1 MTIESKLGWR
11 QAMGQRIFPHHHP
24 YCFELNCPY
33 YYPYSCNSTQCL
45 FFPCF
50 RVVSLWRESLGKV
63 NQKAAQSLAD
73 PTEYE
78 NLFQGLKEQF
88 KAEQF
93 LRPQRRNPIPAASYP
108 NVPVCICLD
117 DAAIG
122 TLLVF

>member
-1 MTIESKLGWR
+1 MSVLSY
-11 QAMGQRIFPHHHP
+11 F
-24 YCFELNCPY
+24 
-33 YYPYSCNSTQCL
+33 S
-45 FFPCF
+45 

-93 LRPQRRNPIPAASYP
+93 LRPQRRHPIPAASFP
-108 NVPVCICLD
+108 NVPVCINNTPCVSLYVLSR
-117 DAAIG
+117 ASGVGCPINPPHEG
-122 TLLVF
+122 PF